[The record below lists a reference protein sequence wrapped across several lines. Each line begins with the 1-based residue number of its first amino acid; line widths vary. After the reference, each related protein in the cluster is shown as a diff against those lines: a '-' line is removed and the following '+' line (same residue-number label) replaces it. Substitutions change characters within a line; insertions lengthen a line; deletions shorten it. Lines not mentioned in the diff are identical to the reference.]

1 MIFRKFGDGHV
12 GPQFS
17 VDLDIHAAPLQL
29 SAGHC
34 GGCRGVLER
43 RRRQQRPTG
52 GAEGPRDATTTI
64 AGAFGAI
71 AIFEC
76 HKLEQRAPK
85 ARALQRDRATPQ
97 NAIAWCVVNC
107 WLWLKENTMVV
118 DVGW

>member
-1 MIFRKFGDGHV
+1 MIFRKFAGGHV

-17 VDLDIHAAPLQL
+17 VDLDTHAAPLQP

-52 GAEGPRDATTTI
+52 GAEGPRDATTTV
-64 AGAFGAI
+64 ASALGAI

-97 NAIAWCVVNC
+97 NAIAWFVVNC